1 MAKFISEIRQM
12 GYVVPDVEA
21 AINYWINELGVGPWY
36 YAPKM
41 IASDYIYRGDTG
53 YDPVVSVGLA
63 NLDAMQIELIQP
75 RDDIPTLYRDF
86 LNAGLAGVQHFA
98 YWTEDFDAD
107 AARAKENG
115 FSPAASGVIGPHGR
129 FVYFEK
135 NISDP
140 GCHPGTVIE
149 LSEVIGPKGRFF
161 KLIRESAAGW
171 DGADPIR
178 PFPDLSKF

>member
-1 MAKFISEIRQM
+1 MAKFVSEIRQM

-21 AINYWINELGVGPWY
+21 AMNYWINELGVGPWY

-98 YWTEDFDAD
+98 YWTEDFDAE
-107 AARAKENG
+107 AARAKESG
-115 FSPAASGVIGPHGR
+115 SSDLTGAQLSGSGWRSP
-129 FVYFEK
+129 
-135 NISDP
+135 
-140 GCHPGTVIE
+140 
-149 LSEVIGPKGRFF
+149 
-161 KLIRESAAGW
+161 
-171 DGADPIR
+171 
-178 PFPDLSKF
+178 

>member
-1 MAKFISEIRQM
+1 MAKFVSEIRQM

-21 AINYWINELGVGPWY
+21 AMNYWINELGVGPWY

-63 NLDAMQIELIQP
+63 NLGAMQIELIQP

-149 LSEVIGPKGRFF
+149 LSEVMGPKGRFF

-171 DGADPIR
+171 MEMIR
-178 PFPDLSKF
+178 SGLSLI